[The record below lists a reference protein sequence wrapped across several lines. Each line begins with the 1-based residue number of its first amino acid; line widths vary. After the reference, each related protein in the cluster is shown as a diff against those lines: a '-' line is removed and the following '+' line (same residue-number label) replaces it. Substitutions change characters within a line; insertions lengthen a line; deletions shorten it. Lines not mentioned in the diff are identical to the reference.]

1 MAPAPDQR
9 NATRLDAAARMH
21 ARLDGRRSGLVEQEK
36 ALSIKVGTAKGRNA
50 IRKDVE
56 TFIEQVQSE
65 AYSKTTQTYSTLL
78 TTLSAEVLPHSHP
91 IDMDLTTERGLPALH
106 LSVRSPNGIREDVFE
121 DHGGALNNVIGM
133 GLRLIAVV
141 KAGGKRFL
149 ALDEPECWVKPDRIP
164 AFFNVLADSA
174 RRLGVQTIAIT
185 HHDDAANFGPEV
197 RISTLRGSP
206 ELGARIETD
215 RAPHEWNEADDA
227 FRWIRL
233 RNFQTFV
240 DTTMQ
245 LGPGVNAL
253 VGPNDHGKSGVI
265 RALRAAFYGET
276 RDSLIRH
283 GTKEAI
289 VDIGLANGRFLRF
302 RRSRQGNPKNLWSLH
317 DANESV
323 VEENG
328 NVYETKGNK
337 PPEWVDRMF
346 GLHEVENLDIH
357 LAHQKHPVFL
367 LDRPASQRASV
378 LAIGQEAGYTSDMLA
393 IHKETTSRNNAII
406 RDGEEAVGKL
416 RQEIESL
423 RTLDEIGELIEHA
436 RGSAENVQAWKDYVD
451 QIERIATALAA
462 ARTKHRNV
470 QERAAT
476 YAALIP
482 SEDFDAARQEI
493 QSIQSATRTSEE
505 LRRTRTMLATARRRH
520 EAMSELPAALPQP
533 SDERAEAVLDRLA
546 GLRHSIAMAKHR
558 QAVLAALPD
567 SLPILESPA
576 GETAAVRLVETRSRL
591 AEQEGRRAQLIDESS
606 EIRKAMDDLLST
618 VGGHCPTCGHVATAD
633 DMLHDHSHEEA

>member
-1 MAPAPDQR
+1 MPGLDQQ
-9 NATRLDAAARMH
+9 NATRLDAATKTH
-21 ARLDGRRSGLVEQEK
+21 ARLEGRRSGLVEQEK
-36 ALSIKVGTAKGRNA
+36 ELSLKVGTAKGRNA

-65 AYSKTTQTYSTLL
+65 AYSKTTQSYSTLL

-91 IDMDLTTERGLPALH
+91 IDMDLSTERGLPALH

-174 RRLGVQTIAIT
+174 KRLGVQTIAIT
-185 HHDDAANFGPEV
+185 HHDDAANFGTEV
-197 RISTLRGSP
+197 RISTLRGTP

-215 RAPHEWNEADDA
+215 RAPHEWDDA
-227 FRWIRL
+227 EDGFRWIRL
-233 RNFQTFV
+233 QNFQTFV
-240 DTTMQ
+240 DTTMH

-289 VDIGLANGRFLRF
+289 VDIGLAGGRFLRF

-317 DANESV
+317 DANEAV
-323 VEENG
+323 IEEGG
-328 NVYETKGNK
+328 NVFETKGNK

-406 RDGEEAVGKL
+406 RDGEEAVGRL
-416 RQEIESL
+416 RREIDAL
-423 RTLDEIGELIEHA
+423 QGLDEIGELIEHA
-436 RGSAENVQAWKDYVD
+436 RGAAENVQAWKDYVD
-451 QIERIATALAA
+451 QIERIAKALDA
-462 ARTKHRNV
+462 ARTKHRTT
-470 QERAAT
+470 QDRADS
-476 YAALIP
+476 YAALMR
-482 SEDFDAARQEI
+482 SEDFDAVRQEV
-493 QSIQSATRTSEE
+493 QGIQSAARAAEA
-505 LRRTRTMLATARRRH
+505 LLRTRDMLETSRRRH
-520 EAMSELPAALPQP
+520 EALTRLPEALPRPSDERGEAVLARLAQLRHAIDAARRRQAVLAILPAALPSP
-533 SDERAEAVLDRLA
+533 SA
-546 GLRHSIAMAKHR
+546 
-558 QAVLAALPD
+558 
-567 SLPILESPA
+567 PA
-576 GETAAVRLVETRSRL
+576 GEQIVARIVEIADRIAAQEAQRTELAHEASRIK
-591 AEQEGRRAQLIDESS
+591 ASMDE
-606 EIRKAMDDLLST
+606 ILRTM
-618 VGGHCPTCGHVATAD
+618 GGHCPTCGHVATAD
-633 DMLHDHSHEEA
+633 DMLQAHTHEEA